1 MELSAFFSCFF
12 VSCIARRMAY
22 LVRADTTDLDRVSI
36 LAQARIILFLPLVEL
51 PFLAVRIIFCGYFCF
66 LAFSFSLFFVSLI
79 FPVSMCLVYWRAYG
93 VRVVSSAM
101 ARHCIVNSLYEL
113 LYDLVLPV
121 CRSFV
126 TTELVSL

>member
-51 PFLAVRIIFCGYFCF
+51 PFLAVRIIFVGIFVF
-66 LAFSFSLFFVSLI
+66 LLFLFPSFLFRLFFL
-79 FPVSMCLVYWRAYG
+79 FQCA
-93 VRVVSSAM
+93 
-101 ARHCIVNSLYEL
+101 
-113 LYDLVLPV
+113 
-121 CRSFV
+121 
-126 TTELVSL
+126 